1 MRGIRTREEVR
12 QMVFRELRR
21 FILDDRGA
29 SLWEYALLII
39 IGLGIFAAL
48 MAFRDRI
55 REVFVQA
62 TNDLQW

>member
-1 MRGIRTREEVR
+1 
-12 QMVFRELRR
+12 
-21 FILDDRGA
+21 
-29 SLWEYALLII
+29 LII

>member
-1 MRGIRTREEVR
+1 MA
-12 QMVFRELRR
+12 FRELWR
-21 FILDDRGA
+21 FIRDDRGA